1 MIEKTK
7 SALLAAGRFEN
18 TEALEQ
24 EASPSNLN
32 VQQRRCTVKGDGQPP
47 TKNNKLLIT
56 CSSQITFRKWLYFDR
71 L

>member
-32 VQQRRCTVKGDGQPP
+32 VQQRRCTVKGDGQPHH
-47 TKNNKLLIT
+47 
-56 CSSQITFRKWLYFDR
+56 
-71 L
+71 